1 MHIAQIDVAVR
12 SNQPRR
18 GRVILMAG
26 LTARE
31 IFPPCHYFAT
41 TKLWENESCHVGRNQ
56 MAGLNGKSGP
66 PGKMVWFAYPTRRL
80 NSGFC
85 LSVHSLHRSSPC
97 CSACSLVSNN
107 SPSIL

>member
-41 TKLWENESCHVGRNQ
+41 TKLWENESCHLGRNE
-56 MAGLNGKSGP
+56 MAGLKGKSGAFRQHEP
-66 PGKMVWFAYPTRRL
+66 LQARPEIFCINSSRVISPFSITSFA
-80 NSGFC
+80 SASV
-85 LSVHSLHRSSPC
+85 LSK
-97 CSACSLVSNN
+97 A
-107 SPSIL
+107 